1 MHDFLEATF
10 YGISLAMDA
19 MAVAVAMFSVRHNRS
34 AIWQAIAVSFV
45 FALFQFLMPVIGYG
59 CCNILPIAS
68 IQTVGKFIACALLLF
83 LGVRMVLAKEEC
95 TVPPFGILSIL
106 SLAVATSIDA
116 LIVGVG
122 FAVTA
127 NAEYLYF
134 STIIGVVTFFI
145 ALFGCFLG
153 SVLGVHCL
161 SKSTRIGGI
170 VLICIAIK
178 QLF

>member
-10 YGISLAMDA
+10 YGIGLAMDA

-34 AIWQAIAVSFV
+34 AIWQAVAVSFV

-83 LGVRMVLAKEEC
+83 LGVRMVLAKEDC

-122 FAVTA
+122 FAVAA
-127 NAEYLYF
+127 NAEYLYY
-134 STIIGVVTFFI
+134 SIIIGVVTFFI
-145 ALFGCFLG
+145 ALLGCFLG

>member
-10 YGISLAMDA
+10 YGIGLAMDA
-19 MAVAVAMFSVRHNRS
+19 MAVAVAMFSVRHTRS

-83 LGVRMVLAKEEC
+83 LGVRMVLAKEDC

-145 ALFGCFLG
+145 ALLGCFLG

-161 SKSTRIGGI
+161 SKSTLIGGI
-170 VLICIAIK
+170 VLIGIAIK

>member
-10 YGISLAMDA
+10 YGIGLAMDA

-34 AIWQAIAVSFV
+34 AIWQAVAVSFV

-83 LGVRMVLAKEEC
+83 LGVRMVLAKEDC

-122 FAVTA
+122 FAVAA
-127 NAEYLYF
+127 NAEYLYY
-134 STIIGVVTFFI
+134 SIIIGVVTFFI
-145 ALFGCFLG
+145 ALLGCFLG

-170 VLICIAIK
+170 VLFGIAIK